1 MTGSRDFDW
10 ITLLTA
16 VILCIVGVS
25 MIYSVFQPTET
36 GGNVV
41 DADYFYFKRQM
52 LWMVFAMVAMFVGI
66 ALPFRVYETLAPIL
80 YALCIIL
87 LIAVLVLPG
96 STGTERWLVLG
107 PIRLQPSEFTKIAVL
122 FLWARLLSGHRGD
135 PKHFK
140 SVMSVLAVFLI
151 PFLLVLKQP
160 DLGTAVVF
168 FALLLPVL
176 YWRGVKGIHIL
187 YILTPLVTAFL
198 VVYGDYQHELSGSA
212 ASGEGGGSAWPIGVF
227 LVFIFVVAYLRR
239 SHIAESVA
247 LVVANLGVAL
257 VTPLLWGDLKPYQ
270 QKRIIFGFGLA
281 GDPVE
286 DRHRV
291 GRPGGQGVSG
301 GHAKSSGVLAGQAYR
316 LYFFSAGRG
325 TRVRGSGGR
334 AILVRRVDRAGSW
347 DRSKVQEPVC
357 EHGVRGNSV
366 VLFSAGA
373 GERGDDD
380 GDGAGDGNTAAVHQL
395 RRQFTG
401 GELLPD
407 RVSAELLGALVRVL
421 ELSGVDLGGGF
432 RRRGFE

>member
-270 QKRIIFGFGLA
+270 QKRIIFFLE
-281 GDPVE
+281 P
-286 DRHRV
+286 
-291 GRPGGQGVSG
+291 GRDHLGSG
-301 GHAKSSGVLAGQAYR
+301 WQVIQSKIAI
-316 LYFFSAGRG
+316 
-325 TRVRGSGGR
+325 GSGG
-334 AILVRRVDRAGSW
+334 LGGKGYLAGTQKALEFLPAKHTDFIFS
-347 DRSKVQEPVC
+347 VLGEELGFV
-357 EHGVRGNSV
+357 GAAV
-366 VLFSAGA
+366 VLFLFAVLIVRALGIAQKCKSQFASTVCVGIASYFFLQVLVNVGMTMGMAPVTGIPLPFISYGGSSLVASCFLIGFLLNCSARWS
-373 GERGDDD
+373 EY
-380 GDGAGDGNTAAVHQL
+380 
-395 RRQFTG
+395 
-401 GELLPD
+401 
-407 RVSAELLGALVRVL
+407 
-421 ELSGVDLGGGF
+421 
-432 RRRGFE
+432 

>member
-96 STGTERWLVLG
+96 STGTERWLVFG

-140 SVMSVLAVFLI
+140 SVLSVLAVFVI

-160 DLGTAVVF
+160 DLGTAIVF

-270 QKRIIFGFGLA
+270 QKRIIFFLE
-281 GDPVE
+281 P
-286 DRHRV
+286 
-291 GRPGGQGVSG
+291 GRDHLGSG
-301 GHAKSSGVLAGQAYR
+301 WQVIQSKIAI
-316 LYFFSAGRG
+316 
-325 TRVRGSGGR
+325 GSGG
-334 AILVRRVDRAGSW
+334 LGGKGYLAGTQKALEFLPAKHTDFIFS
-347 DRSKVQEPVC
+347 VLGEELGFV
-357 EHGVRGNSV
+357 GAAV
-366 VLFSAGA
+366 VLFLFAVLIVRALGIAQKCKSQFASTVCVGIASYFFLQVLVNVGMTMGMAPVTGIPLPLISYGGSSLVASCFLIGFLLNCSARWS
-373 GERGDDD
+373 EY
-380 GDGAGDGNTAAVHQL
+380 
-395 RRQFTG
+395 
-401 GELLPD
+401 
-407 RVSAELLGALVRVL
+407 
-421 ELSGVDLGGGF
+421 
-432 RRRGFE
+432 

>member
-140 SVMSVLAVFLI
+140 SVLSVLAVFII

-160 DLGTAVVF
+160 DLGTAIVF

-198 VVYGDYQHELSGSA
+198 VVYGDYQHEMSGA
-212 ASGEGGGSAWPIGVF
+212 TASGEGGGSAWPIGVF
-227 LVFIFVVAYLRR
+227 IVFIFVVAYLRR
-239 SHIAESVA
+239 SHIAESIA

-270 QKRIIFGFGLA
+270 QKRIIFFLE
-281 GDPVE
+281 P
-286 DRHRV
+286 
-291 GRPGGQGVSG
+291 GRDHLGSG
-301 GHAKSSGVLAGQAYR
+301 WQVIQSKIAI
-316 LYFFSAGRG
+316 
-325 TRVRGSGGR
+325 GSGG
-334 AILVRRVDRAGSW
+334 LGGKGYLAGTQKALEFLPAKHTDFIFS
-347 DRSKVQEPVC
+347 VLGEELGFV
-357 EHGVRGNSV
+357 GAAV
-366 VLFSAGA
+366 VLFLFAVLIVRALGIAQKCKSQFASTVCVGIASYFFLQVLVNVAMTMGMAPVTGIPLPFISYGGSSLVASCFLIGFLLNCSARWS
-373 GERGDDD
+373 EY
-380 GDGAGDGNTAAVHQL
+380 
-395 RRQFTG
+395 
-401 GELLPD
+401 
-407 RVSAELLGALVRVL
+407 
-421 ELSGVDLGGGF
+421 
-432 RRRGFE
+432 

>member
-96 STGTERWLVLG
+96 STGTERWLVFG

-140 SVMSVLAVFLI
+140 SVLSVLAVFVI

-160 DLGTAVVF
+160 DLGTAIVF

-270 QKRIIFGFGLA
+270 QKRIIFFLE
-281 GDPVE
+281 P
-286 DRHRV
+286 
-291 GRPGGQGVSG
+291 GRDHLGSG
-301 GHAKSSGVLAGQAYR
+301 WQVIQSKIAI
-316 LYFFSAGRG
+316 
-325 TRVRGSGGR
+325 GSGG
-334 AILVRRVDRAGSW
+334 LGGKGYLAGTQKALEFLPAKHTDFIFS
-347 DRSKVQEPVC
+347 VLGEELGFV
-357 EHGVRGNSV
+357 GAAV
-366 VLFSAGA
+366 VLFLFAVLIVRALGIAQKCKSQFASTVCVGIASYFFLQVLVNVGMTMGMAPVTGIPLPFISYGGSSLVASCFLIGFLLNCSARWS
-373 GERGDDD
+373 EY
-380 GDGAGDGNTAAVHQL
+380 
-395 RRQFTG
+395 
-401 GELLPD
+401 
-407 RVSAELLGALVRVL
+407 
-421 ELSGVDLGGGF
+421 
-432 RRRGFE
+432 

>member
-10 ITLLTA
+10 VTLLTA

-36 GGNVV
+36 GGFEV

-87 LIAVLVLPG
+87 LVAVLILPG

-135 PKHFK
+135 PRRFK
-140 SVMSVLAVFLI
+140 SVLSVLAVFLI

-160 DLGTAVVF
+160 DLGTAIVF

-198 VVYGDYQHELSGSA
+198 VVYGDYQHELSGGT
-212 ASGEGGGSAWPIGVF
+212 ASSEGGGSAWPIGVF
-227 LVFIFVVAYLRR
+227 IVFIFVIAYLRR
-239 SHIAESVA
+239 RHIAESVA

-270 QKRIIFGFGLA
+270 QKRIIFFFEPGRDHLGA
-281 GDPVE
+281 GWQVI
-286 DRHRV
+286 
-291 GRPGGQGVSG
+291 QSKI
-301 GHAKSSGVLAGQAYR
+301 AI
-316 LYFFSAGRG
+316 
-325 TRVRGSGGR
+325 GSGG
-334 AILVRRVDRAGSW
+334 LGGKGYLAGTQKALEFLPAKHTDFIFS
-347 DRSKVQEPVC
+347 VLGEELGFV
-357 EHGVRGNSV
+357 GVAV
-366 VLFSAGA
+366 VLFLFAVLIVRALGIAQKCKSQFASTVCVGIASYFFLQVLVNVGMTTGMAPVTGIPLPFISYGGSSLVVSCFLIGFLLNCSARWS
-373 GERGDDD
+373 EY
-380 GDGAGDGNTAAVHQL
+380 
-395 RRQFTG
+395 
-401 GELLPD
+401 
-407 RVSAELLGALVRVL
+407 
-421 ELSGVDLGGGF
+421 
-432 RRRGFE
+432 

>member
-10 ITLLTA
+10 VTLLTA
-16 VILCIVGVS
+16 LILCIVGVS

-36 GGNVV
+36 VGDAV

-66 ALPFRVYETLAPIL
+66 ALPIRVYETLAPIL

-87 LIAVLVLPG
+87 LIAVLLLPG

-135 PKHFK
+135 PKNFK
-140 SVMSVLAVFLI
+140 SVLSVLAVFLI

-160 DLGTAVVF
+160 DLGTAIVF

-198 VVYGDYQHELSGSA
+198 VVYGDYQHELSGDTA
-212 ASGEGGGSAWPIGVF
+212 LGEGGGSAWPIGVF
-227 LVFIFVVAYLRR
+227 IVFIFVIAYLRR
-239 SHIAESVA
+239 SHIAESIA

-270 QKRIIFGFGLA
+270 QKRIIFFFEPGRDHLGA
-281 GDPVE
+281 GWQVI
-286 DRHRV
+286 
-291 GRPGGQGVSG
+291 QSKI
-301 GHAKSSGVLAGQAYR
+301 AI
-316 LYFFSAGRG
+316 
-325 TRVRGSGGR
+325 GSGG
-334 AILVRRVDRAGSW
+334 LGGKGYLAGTQKALEFLPAKHT
-347 DRSKVQEPVC
+347 DFIF
-357 EHGVRGNSV
+357 SV
-366 VLFSAGA
+366 L
-373 GERGDDD
+373 GEELGFV
-380 GDGAGDGNTAAVHQL
+380 GAAVVIFLFTVLIVRALGIAQKCKS
-395 RRQFTG
+395 QFASTVCIGIASYFFLQVLVNVGMTTG
-401 GELLPD
+401 MAPVTGIPLPFISYGGSSLVVSCFLIGFLLNC
-407 RVSAELLGALVRVL
+407 SARWSEY
-421 ELSGVDLGGGF
+421 
-432 RRRGFE
+432 